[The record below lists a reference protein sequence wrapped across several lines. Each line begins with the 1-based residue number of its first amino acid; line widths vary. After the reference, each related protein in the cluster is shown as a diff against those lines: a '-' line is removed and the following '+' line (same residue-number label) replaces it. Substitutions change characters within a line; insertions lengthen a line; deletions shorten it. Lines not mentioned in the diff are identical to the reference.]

1 MKKRVTAALL
11 ALALAVGLLQGT
23 ALAAE
28 PAGGGARTGRA
39 GSRLTGVD
47 RVVYQVLREETA
59 KIADGSRSSTDI
71 RIPDL
76 EALSWSLAELGV
88 EGKDQQT
95 VVAKLDEKFAQVLDL
110 DRVYDALSADCP
122 YELYW
127 RDLRYSWSY
136 ERVVG
141 GGRGE
146 IRNFTVFIKVAQD
159 YRGES
164 DTTVNP
170 QKAAQAKQAADNARA
185 IVERYRDLPDY
196 EKLKAYLRE
205 ICQLASYDEDAANT
219 DIPYGD
225 PWQLVYVFDGD
236 PSTNVVCEGY
246 AKAFQYLCDLSQFNG
261 DVSCCTVTGEMDG
274 GSHMWNVVRME
285 DGRSYL
291 ADVTNCDDGA
301 AGAPDKLFLAG
312 AAGSEAG
319 RVHTVN
325 KPECSAVY
333 TYTQEEKDLFVDGWL
348 TLSGEDYRYDPNAVP
363 RPAVNT
369 SFSDVRPDAYYAE
382 AVAWA
387 VEGEITQGTSQTTF
401 SPANLCTHAEI
412 LTFLWRAEGRPEGQG
427 WAPIPLSGEEF
438 YAQAVCWAAQQGIIG
453 QDFDPGALCTRADAV
468 SYIWAAFDRPPA
480 PACAFGDVAAGASY
494 APAVAWAVD
503 RGVTTGDSDTTFNP
517 DGVCSRGEIVTSLHR
532 AYQ

>member
-1 MKKRVTAALL
+1 MKKHVTAALL

-23 ALAAE
+23 ALAAG
-28 PAGGGARTGRA
+28 PAGADVRAGQA

-47 RVVYQVLREETA
+47 REVYQVLREETA
-59 KIADGSRSSTDI
+59 KIADGARSSTAI

-76 EALSWSLAELGV
+76 KTLSWSLAELGLD
-88 EGKDQQT
+88 GKNQQAA
-95 VVAKLDEKFAQVLDL
+95 VDKLDEKFAQALDL
-110 DRVYDALSADCP
+110 DRVYAALSADCP

-127 RDLRYSWSY
+127 KDLQYSWSY
-136 ERVVG
+136 ERAVRN
-141 GGRGE
+141 GRGE
-146 IRNFTVFIKVAQD
+146 IRSLIISIQVAQA
-159 YRGES
+159 YRGGS
-164 DTTVNP
+164 DTTIDV
-170 QKAAQAKQAADNARA
+170 QKTARAKQAADHARA
-185 IVERYRDLPDY
+185 IVERCRELPDY
-196 EKLKAYLRE
+196 EKLEAYRRE
-205 ICQLASYDEDAANT
+205 ICALASYDLASANASV
-219 DIPYGD
+219 PYGD

-246 AKAFQYLCDLSQFNG
+246 AKAFQYLCDLSSFSGEVTCFTVSGSMNG
-261 DVSCCTVTGEMDG
+261 AD
-274 GSHMWNVVRME
+274 HMWNVVRME
-285 DGRSYL
+285 DGRSYV

-301 AGAPDKLFLAG
+301 TGAPNKLFLTG
-312 AAGSEAG
+312 AAGKDEG
-319 RVHTVN
+319 RTHTVS
-325 KPECSAVY
+325 KPDCKAVY
-333 TYTQEEKDLFVDGWL
+333 TYSEEQKDLFADGWL
-348 TLSGEDYRYDPNAVP
+348 ALSGEDYEYDPDAV
-363 RPAVNT
+363 RPAADT
-369 SFSDVRPDAYYAE
+369 GFSDVKPGAYYAE

-503 RGVTTGDSDTTFNP
+503 RGVTTGASDTTFNP
-517 DGVCSRGEIVTSLHR
+517 DGLCSRGEIVTFLHR
-532 AYQ
+532 AYH